1 MAGLE
6 QLCDNSEVIPSDK
19 VVYSQILA
27 ENERYSINICYEKLY
42 YSINC
47 DTES

>member
-1 MAGLE
+1 MM
-6 QLCDNSEVIPSDK
+6 SSDK

-42 YSINC
+42 FSMNC